1 MRRAFTMRDGDVDAS
16 TALLPHDSAHSNGDS
31 PRSHNSV

>member
-1 MRRAFTMRDGDVDAS
+1 MRRAFTARDGDVDAS
-16 TALLPHDSAHSNGDS
+16 TALLLHKSAHEDGDS